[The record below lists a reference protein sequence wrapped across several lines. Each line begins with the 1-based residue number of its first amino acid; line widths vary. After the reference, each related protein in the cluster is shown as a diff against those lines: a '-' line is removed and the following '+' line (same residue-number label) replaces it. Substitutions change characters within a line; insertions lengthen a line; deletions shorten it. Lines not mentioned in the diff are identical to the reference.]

1 MYIVFHAFFPIQLE
15 IFIFMKSQFPIIVIQ
30 LLFSHALM
38 QAPKLA
44 ASGAGCSSNKATA
57 LRQSL

>member
-1 MYIVFHAFFPIQLE
+1 
-15 IFIFMKSQFPIIVIQ
+15 
-30 LLFSHALM
+30 M

-57 LRQSL
+57 LRQSRPDFHEAMAALKATWDFKQQNLQKLREFLMELLERD